1 MEGYLFHILKL
12 NAVVSAVILFTVFL
26 GKRLKNKY
34 TAGWKY
40 VIWLLLSLVL
50 LFPVNLF
57 PRGVVTVKIAEEA
70 TGDFVESQDGTSG
83 GENESRETAGP
94 LAYVREN
101 VSSREIR
108 LSAERISW
116 RGLLQIFFPL
126 WIAGIVLTGLFRILQ
141 YQYSLG
147 RIKRWSVPETD
158 RGIKRMYRTE
168 CINKHIRRPPVL
180 LRVENLES
188 PLLAG
193 LFRTAL
199 YIPEKGYSAEEL
211 RLIFSHELFHYQ
223 KKDLWY
229 KLLLMTVSVLYWFN
243 PFLILM
249 RIEAEKDIENLR
261 DRQVICGCQVQE
273 RKLYQQQL
281 LKTAALDR
289 NLTPHL
295 AASLNDSFL
304 VFKERIF
311 YMKRAAKL
319 KRGMLPAVLAGFL
332 VFFLNG
338 LVGTSVEAPSAHRPE
353 GIRRAL
359 LEEASRDAER
369 AMMEAETPIQA
380 ASPDRSGI
388 VPGSGSSA
396 AAAWQAEGSGL
407 EPGGQPQDMASGKN
421 AYVEDTPSG
430 FPGQSEGMA
439 GMAEP
444 SQEMAFLT
452 EAPPKTEQFEPGA
465 QPESQPAAETLEPG
479 QAGDPGGT
487 QTPQEGE
494 DAFSS
499 AENFQ
504 RLKEAGG
511 TVEGTVLSR
520 DISSITLQ
528 LDDGAAYTFPFC
540 EWTTVVAGEPGD
552 HIAMEYL
559 GELQGSPM
567 AQYAYPSA
575 AEEDLTEGIK
585 IMNGTLIF
593 EGNDSIGIRTPEGQ
607 EYNFML
613 HGVPRPE
620 FLTPGEAVQVQYYG
634 SPGSGEVVSFT
645 RQ

>member
-12 NAVVSAVILFTVFL
+12 NTVVSAVVLFTIFL

-50 LFPVNLF
+50 LFPANLF
-57 PRGVVTVKIAEEA
+57 HRGFVTVKIAEEA
-70 TGDFVESQDGTSG
+70 TGNSAESRDGTSG
-83 GENESRETAGP
+83 GENESRETASP
-94 LAYVREN
+94 SAYVREN
-101 VSSREIR
+101 VSGREIR
-108 LSAERISW
+108 LSAERISC
-116 RGLLQIFFPL
+116 RGLLQIFFLL

-273 RKLYQQQL
+273 RKLYQQLL

-332 VFFLNG
+332 VLFLNG

-369 AMMEAETPIQA
+369 AMMETETPIQA

-407 EPGGQPQDMASGKN
+407 EPGGQP
-421 AYVEDTPSG
+421 
-430 FPGQSEGMA
+430 EGMDGA
-439 GMAEP
+439 AEP
-444 SQEMAFLT
+444 SQEMVLLT
-452 EAPPKTEQFEPGA
+452 EASPKADQVELEA
-465 QPESQPAAETLEPG
+465 HPESQPAAESLEPE
-479 QAGDPGGT
+479 QIEESGDI
-487 QTPQEGE
+487 QIPQEGE

>member
-1 MEGYLFHILKL
+1 M
-12 NAVVSAVILFTVFL
+12 
-26 GKRLKNKY
+26 
-34 TAGWKY
+34 
-40 VIWLLLSLVL
+40 
-50 LFPVNLF
+50 
-57 PRGVVTVKIAEEA
+57 
-70 TGDFVESQDGTSG
+70 
-83 GENESRETAGP
+83 
-94 LAYVREN
+94 
-101 VSSREIR
+101 
-108 LSAERISW
+108 
-116 RGLLQIFFPL
+116 
-126 WIAGIVLTGLFRILQ
+126 
-141 YQYSLG
+141 
-147 RIKRWSVPETD
+147 PETD

-193 LFRTAL
+193 VFTTAL

-273 RKLYQQQL
+273 RKLYQQLL

-332 VFFLNG
+332 VLFLNG

-388 VPGSGSSA
+388 VPGSGSA
-396 AAAWQAEGSGL
+396 AK
-407 EPGGQPQDMASGKN
+407 D
-421 AYVEDTPSG
+421 
-430 FPGQSEGMA
+430 
-439 GMAEP
+439 
-444 SQEMAFLT
+444 
-452 EAPPKTEQFEPGA
+452 
-465 QPESQPAAETLEPG
+465 
-479 QAGDPGGT
+479 
-487 QTPQEGE
+487 
-494 DAFSS
+494 
-499 AENFQ
+499 
-504 RLKEAGG
+504 R
-511 TVEGTVLSR
+511 TV
-520 DISSITLQ
+520 
-528 LDDGAAYTFPFC
+528 
-540 EWTTVVAGEPGD
+540 
-552 HIAMEYL
+552 
-559 GELQGSPM
+559 
-567 AQYAYPSA
+567 
-575 AEEDLTEGIK
+575 
-585 IMNGTLIF
+585 
-593 EGNDSIGIRTPEGQ
+593 
-607 EYNFML
+607 
-613 HGVPRPE
+613 
-620 FLTPGEAVQVQYYG
+620 
-634 SPGSGEVVSFT
+634 
-645 RQ
+645 

>member
-1 MEGYLFHILKL
+1 MGKNQQRLPDSELDIMLILWSHEPPMSRPEIEKIVNEKKKLSPTTILTLLSRLEKKKFVSVEKQGKLNLYTPLISQEEYQRNESKNILEKLYGNSLKKFVVSLYGGKKLDREKIQELSEFIQELEEMRNKMEGYLFHTLKL

-34 TAGWKY
+34 SAGWKY

-70 TGDFVESQDGTSG
+70 TGDFVESQGGTSG

-94 LAYVREN
+94 LTYVREN

-273 RKLYQQQL
+273 RKLYQQLL

-332 VFFLNG
+332 VLFLNG

-388 VPGSGSSA
+388 VPGSGSA
-396 AAAWQAEGSGL
+396 AK
-407 EPGGQPQDMASGKN
+407 D
-421 AYVEDTPSG
+421 
-430 FPGQSEGMA
+430 
-439 GMAEP
+439 
-444 SQEMAFLT
+444 
-452 EAPPKTEQFEPGA
+452 
-465 QPESQPAAETLEPG
+465 
-479 QAGDPGGT
+479 
-487 QTPQEGE
+487 
-494 DAFSS
+494 
-499 AENFQ
+499 
-504 RLKEAGG
+504 R
-511 TVEGTVLSR
+511 TV
-520 DISSITLQ
+520 
-528 LDDGAAYTFPFC
+528 
-540 EWTTVVAGEPGD
+540 
-552 HIAMEYL
+552 
-559 GELQGSPM
+559 
-567 AQYAYPSA
+567 
-575 AEEDLTEGIK
+575 
-585 IMNGTLIF
+585 
-593 EGNDSIGIRTPEGQ
+593 
-607 EYNFML
+607 
-613 HGVPRPE
+613 
-620 FLTPGEAVQVQYYG
+620 
-634 SPGSGEVVSFT
+634 
-645 RQ
+645 